1 MAVTILLIPCTL
13 LYFQL
18 ITFFMNY
25 SNASK
30 IGEEEKSSHIQ
41 KITPFLWF
49 DNQAEQAANY
59 YVSVFKNSKMGQ
71 VTRYGKEGYEIHG
84 MDEGSVMTVDFDI
97 ENQKF
102 IALNGGPVFK
112 FNEAISFQVLC
123 DSQKELDYYWEKLSE
138 GGDKNAQQCGW
149 LKDKYGVSWQIVP
162 RVLYNLIQDKDQLK
176 SQRVMKAMLQMKKL
190 DIKTLI
196 QAYEKT

>member
-1 MAVTILLIPCTL
+1 
-13 LYFQL
+13 
-18 ITFFMNY
+18 MNE
-25 SNASK
+25 SNVSK
-30 IGEEEKSSHIQ
+30 IGEEKSSHIQ

-59 YVSVFKNSKMGQ
+59 YVSIFRNSKIGQ
-71 VTRYGKEGYEIHG
+71 VTRYGKEGYEIHR
-84 MDEGSVMTVDFDI
+84 MEEGTVMTVDFDI

-102 IALNGGPVFK
+102 MALNGGPVFK

-123 DSQKELDYYWEKLSE
+123 DTQEELDYYWDKLSE

-162 RVLYNLIQDKDQLK
+162 KVLFKMIQDKDQVK
-176 SQRVMKAMLQMKKL
+176 SQRVMKAMLQMHKL
-190 DIKTLI
+190 DIQTLI
-196 QAYEKT
+196 QAFEKS

>member
-1 MAVTILLIPCTL
+1 MTILLIPCTL
-13 LYFQL
+13 LYFQF

-25 SNASK
+25 SNVSK
-30 IGEEEKSSHIQ
+30 IGEEKPSHIQ

-162 RVLYNLIQDKDQLK
+162 RVLYNLILDKDQLK

-190 DIKTLI
+190 DIQTLI